1 MVYQLSTKFGN
12 NSVGHENLK
21 LDVEYNLFVASRT
34 LQIESGLASFICG
47 LSFSVILSKG
57 KLL

>member
-1 MVYQLSTKFGN
+1 MEYQLSTKIGN

-21 LDVEYNLFVASRT
+21 LEVEYNLFVASRT

-47 LSFSVILSKG
+47 FSFSLILSKG
-57 KLL
+57 QLL